1 LKIFDHKNSSSSI
14 FTGVILSKLPYWLF
28 GGSGFVG
35 GAGLNRKNVSKE
47 WISAIDVA
55 FFKLQKVTV

>member
-47 WISAIDVA
+47 WISAIYLV
-55 FFKLQKVTV
+55 FLGR